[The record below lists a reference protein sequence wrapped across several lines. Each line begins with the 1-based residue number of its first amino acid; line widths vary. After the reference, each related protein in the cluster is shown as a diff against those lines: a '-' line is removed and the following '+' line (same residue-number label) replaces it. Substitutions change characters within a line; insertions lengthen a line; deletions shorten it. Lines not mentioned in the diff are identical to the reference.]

1 VVVAR
6 GQGKPSCMGAAA
18 RGPGCRGRRPETRNG
33 PGAAAVGWGRLF
45 RRHDDELNNKGPDK
59 VGQSPICTAPFT
71 GVVIDTHKGIRPC
84 CSWDDLYFGNLGNET
99 LSAILAG
106 ARWAELKED
115 HLRGVWPKG
124 CLNCR
129 EREEQ
134 TGWSLRQSYIPRD
147 VSLGGSTGCYFSPH
161 WDKGLTYL
169 ELNSTN
175 LCNLACIHC
184 TGAFST
190 RWLPEEQRMERDGRH
205 FEGHGRGGRDGMR
218 YQTHEVHLPDNR
230 LLLDNLAGIDL
241 DRLAFVNLKGGEP
254 MLNSDVKV
262 LLGFLRSK
270 GILPQVEVHVST
282 NGTLTDAEIL
292 EGLAC
297 ARRVRI
303 WLSVDGSGPVQEYI
317 RFGDS
322 SIGVIERTI
331 AECTRLGNVEFGLCT
346 SVMPYNIFSLERIY
360 EWWRSLPKKFRGRA
374 RFLEPSF
381 SLMITVP
388 AYLSVRCLQDA
399 TRRRLAAYYERL
411 DRGSRQE
418 GGMEP
423 LGLAGLARRAY
434 GLVRAGRRRSRRRG
448 PYADVVTML
457 EQPYLGDDLH
467 NRFVEYTL
475 AMDEYRGTR
484 ILEVAPELED
494 EMVIL

>member
-1 VVVAR
+1 MLLEGDA
-6 GQGKPSCMGAAA
+6 GT
-18 RGPGCRGRRPETRNG
+18 RR
-33 PGAAAVGWGRLF
+33 
-45 RRHDDELNNKGPDK
+45 DDETVVLRGSSSAASETVADHRGIMDLRMKRGGRDRSR
-59 VGQSPICTAPFT
+59 SPLCTAPFT
-71 GVVIDTHKGIRPC
+71 SVVIDTHKGIRPC
-84 CSWDDLYFGNLGNET
+84 CSWDDLYFGNLRSES

-106 ARWAELKED
+106 ARWAQVKED
-115 HLRGVWPKG
+115 HLRGAWPQG
-124 CLNCR
+124 CINCR

-134 TGWSLRQSYIPRD
+134 TGWSLRQSYLPGD
-147 VSLGGSTGCYFSPH
+147 ASLGGVPGCYFSPH

-190 RWLPEEQRMERDGRH
+190 RWLAEEERMERDGRH
-205 FEGHGRGGRDGMR
+205 FDGHGRGGQDGMR

-230 LLLDNLAGIDL
+230 LLLDTLAGLDL

-254 MLNSDVKV
+254 MLNSDVKA
-262 LLGFLRSK
+262 LLGFLRGK

-282 NGTLTDAEIL
+282 NGTLADPEIL

-303 WLSVDGSGPVQEYI
+303 WLSVDGSGPIQEYI
-317 RFGDS
+317 RYGDS
-322 SIGVIERTI
+322 SIAVIERTI
-331 AECTRLGNVEFGLCT
+331 AECARLENVEFGLCT

-360 EWWRSLPKKFRGRA
+360 HWWRSLPKTFRGRA

-388 AYLSVRCLQDA
+388 AYLSVRCLKDA
-399 TRRRLAAYYERL
+399 TRRRLAAFYKGL
-411 DRGSRQE
+411 DRGGR
-418 GGMEP
+418 GGGVEP
-423 LGLAGLARRAY
+423 LLGLAGLARSAY
-434 GLVRAGRRRSRRRG
+434 GMVRAGLRRDRHRRTG
-448 PYADVVTML
+448 PYADVITML

-484 ILEVAPELED
+484 IAEVVPELED